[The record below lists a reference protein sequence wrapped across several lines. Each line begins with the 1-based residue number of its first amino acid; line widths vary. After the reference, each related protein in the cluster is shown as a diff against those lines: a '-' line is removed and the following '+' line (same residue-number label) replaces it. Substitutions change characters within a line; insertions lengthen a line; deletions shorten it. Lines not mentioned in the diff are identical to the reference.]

1 MAAGRLKMLS
11 SYRNDM
17 KNDKSTLIKMTI
29 AH

>member
-1 MAAGRLKMLS
+1 MLS

-29 AH
+29 AHWKKYI